1 MILLNNKKVNSKQQ
15 SFRFRSKFNL
25 NKIDIVKKEIKDYEK
40 GSNYGYIE
48 CPCCGSDKIISYGRY
63 ERNVIVYNSCMK
75 IRIKRVKCKGCGK
88 THALI
93 PYFIIPYYQHEKTF
107 IYRVCI
113 EKILKG
119 KGVCEIA
126 RKVKISRQVLY
137 QWNKIFKIH
146 LRYLLTTTKT
156 DIKEALKY
164 LINES
169 LSEELYE
176 RVNKMYFLKRLPT

>member
-1 MILLNNKKVNSKQQ
+1 
-15 SFRFRSKFNL
+15 
-25 NKIDIVKKEIKDYEK
+25 
-40 GSNYGYIE
+40 
-48 CPCCGSDKIISYGRY
+48 
-63 ERNVIVYNSCMK
+63 MK